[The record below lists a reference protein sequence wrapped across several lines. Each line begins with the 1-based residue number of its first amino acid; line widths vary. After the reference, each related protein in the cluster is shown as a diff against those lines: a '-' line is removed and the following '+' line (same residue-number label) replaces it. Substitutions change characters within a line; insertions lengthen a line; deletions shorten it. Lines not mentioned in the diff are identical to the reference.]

1 MVLKMMLEGRLIG
14 AADVEPQR
22 IKSKGYLPGLC
33 ETLRQKYKEALAKC
47 LKSPTFLLEVPTN
60 NE

>member
-14 AADVEPQR
+14 AAEVEPLR
-22 IKSKGYLPGLC
+22 IKSKGYLQGLR
-33 ETLRQKYKEALAKC
+33 EALRQKYKDALARCIKP
-47 LKSPTFLLEVPTN
+47 PTFLLEVPTS